1 MTSRLFSVDFLQNFE
16 DLNEEIDYVQVE
28 LDCVQNVLLSTE
40 PGHDHLGVHDD
51 EHGEEECSPHSQG
64 SVSHLIAKEDLE
76 EATED
81 ENHEAGGEGRVHV
94 GEVMLGLEGEGSQAN
109 DHRCCQE
116 ESLDDNTLIKEGN

>member
-1 MTSRLFSVDFLQNFE
+1 MTSWLFSVDFLQNFE

-28 LDCVQNVLLSTE
+28 LNGGQDVLLSTE

-51 EHGEEECSPHSQG
+51 EHGEEESSSHSQG

-81 ENHEAGGEGRVHV
+81 ENHEAGGEGGVHV
-94 GEVMLGLEGEGSQAN
+94 GEVMLRLEGEGGQAN

-116 ESLDDNTLIKEGN
+116 ESLDDNALIKEGD